1 MKKTEIPLDTTAT
14 YRDAYSPLDRY
25 ASPLITAELLLI
37 VFVVVEVASR
47 VLGFDIAGPVHA
59 WLALGLFWLPLFY
72 LAGFVLVV
80 TVDSRWKFA
89 ALAIWI
95 VIGLAGAG
103 VLIAAG
109 IGAL

>member
-1 MKKTEIPLDTTAT
+1 MKKTEINLDDPAN
-14 YRDAYSPLDRY
+14 YRDAYSPLDKY
-25 ASPLITAELLLI
+25 ASPLIIAELLLI

-47 VLGFDIAGPVHA
+47 ILSFEIAGPVHA

-72 LAGFVLVV
+72 LAAFVLIV

-89 ALAIWI
+89 ALALWI
-95 VIGLAGAG
+95 LIGLAGAAI
-103 VLIAAG
+103 LIAAG